1 MPEPIDRDDL
11 PQATVARPRRTRI
24 SVVWIIPILAAVV
37 ALGIAIQRIVTEG
50 PTITVVFKTAEGIE
64 AGKTFVKYKDVNIG
78 QVTAVHLTD
87 AYGKVEVTAKIAKSA
102 AGLMVEDAKFW
113 VVEPRVTL
121 SGISGL
127 GTLLSGNYIGLQ
139 PGKSDKSQRQF
150 TALDVPPFVADQPG
164 REFVLKANDLGSLG
178 IGAPVYYR
186 RLPAGQVV
194 AYNLAADGKGVTI
207 TVYVNAPYD
216 KYVTPETRFWNA
228 SGIDVSV
235 GAGGLEV
242 RTEGL
247 VALLAGGLA
256 FDTPSFLPAAEPAPA
271 NTVFTLHGDRAG
283 AMKQPDSIGRRYVLY
298 FDETV
303 RGLSVGAPVLLF
315 GLPAGEVTEVGLAL
329 DPATMAIR
337 PRAHITF
344 FPERLVASLSPQQQ
358 ATGKALAA
366 ASPEARL
373 DFLRRAVEERGVRAQ
388 LRSGNLL
395 TGQLFVAFD
404 RFPGSPKP
412 KIDWTKD
419 PIELPVVPST
429 VADLEGK
436 LHGIL
441 AKLDNLP
448 FEAIGNELK
457 KDLTALGQTLDGA
470 NKLLS
475 DVDTT
480 LMPGLKTT
488 VEGANRL
495 VSNVDADLKT
505 TLDELRRAIASA
517 DQVLKST
524 DATLVGTNAPAQQEI
539 RDALQ
544 EIVRAARSVRV
555 LADYLERHPESLI
568 RGKTGEP
575 K

>member
-1 MPEPIDRDDL
+1 MPEPTDRDL
-11 PQATVARPRRTRI
+11 PQAAVVRPRRTRV

-50 PTITVVFKTAEGIE
+50 PTITIVFKSAEGIE

-78 QVTAVHLTD
+78 QVTEVRLTD
-87 AYGKVEVTAKIAKSA
+87 GFGKVEVTAKIDKSA

-121 SGISGL
+121 SGVSGL

-139 PGKSDKSQRQF
+139 PGKSDQSRRQF

-164 REFVLKANDLGSLG
+164 RQFVLKADDLGSLG
-178 IGAPVYYR
+178 IGAPIYYR

-194 AYNLAADGKGVTI
+194 GYDLAADGKGVTI

-235 GAGGLEV
+235 GAAGLEV

-256 FDTPSFLPAAEPAPA
+256 FDRPAFLAATEPAPA
-271 NTVFTLHGDRAG
+271 DAAFTLHRDRAS
-283 AMKQPDSIGRRYVLY
+283 AMKQPESITVRYVLY

-303 RGLSVGAPVLLF
+303 RGLSAGAPVLLF
-315 GLPAGEVTEVGLAL
+315 GLPAGEVIDVGLDI
-329 DPATMAIR
+329 DPATMVIR
-337 PRAHITF
+337 PRAYISF
-344 FPERLVASLSPQQQ
+344 FPERLIARLSPQQHAGGRAM
-358 ATGKALAA
+358 AT
-366 ASPEARL
+366 ASRETRIA
-373 DFLRRAVEERGVRAQ
+373 FLRRAVEERGMRAQ

-404 RFPGSPKP
+404 HFPDAPKP

-419 PIELPVVPST
+419 PLELPVVPST
-429 VADLEGK
+429 VADLEGR

-448 FEAIGNELK
+448 FEAIGKELQ

-475 DVDTT
+475 DVDTA

-488 VEGANRL
+488 VEGASRL

-505 TLDELRRAIASA
+505 TLEELRRAITSA